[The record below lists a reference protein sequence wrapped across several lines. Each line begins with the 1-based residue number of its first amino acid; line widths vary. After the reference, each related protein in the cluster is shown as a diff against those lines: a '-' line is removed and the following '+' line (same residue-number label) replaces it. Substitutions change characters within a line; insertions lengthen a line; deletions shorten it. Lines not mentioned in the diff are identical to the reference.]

1 MTKRFSLPAWILA
14 VGLLAL
20 SMMSA
25 PAWPEAARTA
35 VPKAT
40 VVTPVAVPVA
50 VPPAIAPE
58 DSVET
63 NNCFDTRNM
72 ESCVTVFRGGR
83 LSPHI
88 IAVPPPASEA
98 ERAAA
103 EARDRRWV
111 TRCRPTIRQDRYGM
125 PRYSYAAP
133 GCEYGV
139 LD

>member
-14 VGLLAL
+14 IGLLAL
-20 SMMSA
+20 SMMTA
-25 PAWPEAARTA
+25 PARPEAARTA
-35 VPKAT
+35 PPKAAAAT
-40 VVTPVAVPVA
+40 PIVVTVATPR
-50 VPPAIAPE
+50 AIALE
-58 DSVET
+58 DGVET

-83 LSPHI
+83 LSPHV
-88 IAVPPPASEA
+88 IAVPQPTSEA
-98 ERAAA
+98 ERTAA

-125 PRYSYAAP
+125 PRYSYAVS
-133 GCEYGV
+133 GCEYGI